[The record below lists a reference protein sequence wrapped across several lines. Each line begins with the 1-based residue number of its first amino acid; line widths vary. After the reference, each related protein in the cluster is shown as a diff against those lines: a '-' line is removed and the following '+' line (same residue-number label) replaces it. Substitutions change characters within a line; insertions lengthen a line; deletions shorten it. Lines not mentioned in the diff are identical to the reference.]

1 MVPFAPAGICRN
13 YTIYAKDA
21 LFFTDIKDQNKITT
35 RNDNLSDIKNTLL
48 EKEREKRE
56 RNRVNAHICHFNV
69 RSLQSRASI
78 QHVTLM
84 HGCVHTITIISHC
97 ASDATHTSAHTNS
110 LMDILKLRPKGYF

>member
-1 MVPFAPAGICRN
+1 MVPLAPAGICCN
-13 YTIYAKDA
+13 YIYVKDA
-21 LFFTDIKDQNKITT
+21 LLFSDIKDQNKTTT
-35 RNDNLSDIKNTLL
+35 RKDNLSDIKNTLL

-56 RNRVNAHICHFNV
+56 KHGENVHLFHFNV
-69 RSLQSRASI
+69 RSLQSIASI

-110 LMDILKLRPKGYF
+110 LMDILKPRPKG